1 MAANFNKVF
10 HKAGMLAL
18 ILLMGVSVR
27 AFAGEF
33 DGVWTLDDSNG
44 KPFTATLSADGK
56 ASGTHNTSLKHGT
69 WKEVNGTAVINWT
82 TGWTTIIS
90 KQGDKYTKA
99 AYKPG
104 AKLTDKPTNTS
115 SAVKK

>member
-1 MAANFNKVF
+1 MVTRFNKVS
-10 HKAGMLAL
+10 AL
-18 ILLMGVSVR
+18 MGAFLLLMGISASV
-27 AFAGEF
+27 FAGEY

-44 KPFTATLSADGK
+44 KPFTATLSADGT

-69 WKEVNGTAVINWT
+69 WKEQDGKAVINWT

-90 KQGDKYTKA
+90 KDGDHYSKA
-99 AYKPG
+99 AFKPG

-115 SAVKK
+115 SAVKKK